1 MHTDRTSDTCVC
13 VCVGVMSDVI
23 NYVLHTSKHIS
34 IEMVASPDTDLLV
47 GDSSGGAD
55 IPSVFVECF
64 RFLKALA
71 KDNIVVQRR
80 SVIHTHEHT
89 QTRTI
94 HVPPSHLH
102 RIYECME
109 VLLDVDIA
117 VSALGELLS
126 EVFTGGTEICL
137 KVTEAQVERLFSLI
151 VQKGEKGRK
160 EFILALQSMAKVY
173 ALRFSTNIS

>member
-1 MHTDRTSDTCVC
+1 
-13 VCVGVMSDVI
+13 MSDVT

-80 SVIHTHEHT
+80 SVTHTHKHT
-89 QTRTI
+89 NTNCSCPTLT
-94 HVPPSHLH
+94 PSQNLRVYGSPVGCGHCSVCL
-102 RIYECME
+102 RG
-109 VLLDVDIA
+109 A
-117 VSALGELLS
+117 VE
-126 EVFTGGTEICL
+126 
-137 KVTEAQVERLFSLI
+137 
-151 VQKGEKGRK
+151 
-160 EFILALQSMAKVY
+160 
-173 ALRFSTNIS
+173 